1 MPSSGLPEALTCFW
15 IVSLESDYNFCLTL
29 SFIHLHSHTHQHIAP
44 FPPKSQLE
52 AITQRV
58 HSVPFTFHRI
68 LRAFTSTILN
78 MTGESLDHPYIAR
91 VELTHGTPL
100 PVREHWEEVVQEQ
113 AAVGIVPLGPECEE
127 ANDPLSPAI
136 RFLCEDFLPFHFNF
150 TVDSDG
156 DHLFPHSPTQT
167 ITHALRLGNLQ
178 PLIIPITQ
186 LSALLEERDLVTLG
200 PGRNKCRPSKVKGSS
215 HAGLLVTRTCTRT
228 SWQGSRIQGKRAESP
243 SK

>member
-1 MPSSGLPEALTCFW
+1 
-15 IVSLESDYNFCLTL
+15 
-29 SFIHLHSHTHQHIAP
+29 
-44 FPPKSQLE
+44 
-52 AITQRV
+52 
-58 HSVPFTFHRI
+58 
-68 LRAFTSTILN
+68 

-136 RFLCEDFLPFHFNF
+136 RFLCHLEEDFLPFHFNF

-156 DHLFPHSPTQT
+156 DHLFPHSLTQT

-186 LSALLEERDLVTLG
+186 LSALLDERDLVTLG
-200 PGRNKCRPSKVKGSS
+200 PGRGEHSPSGIKGSS
-215 HAGLLVTRTCTRT
+215 YTGLLVTETCTRT
-228 SWQGSRIQGKRAESP
+228 SWQGQDFREKS
-243 SK
+243 